1 MAENG
6 LQGKILQDALVT
18 LAYLC
23 TLSLGTSSSKN
34 FGDLLKRKKKKR
46 VVFNQLST
54 LKFVLLNQIFC
65 RL

>member
-34 FGDLLKRKKKKR
+34 FGDLLKRKKKKELYLTS
-46 VVFNQLST
+46 FPH
-54 LKFVLLNQIFC
+54 LNSYY
-65 RL
+65 